1 MARSISFA
9 YTTPALVAGHKTVT
23 RRHWDE
29 AYAHRFKAG
38 DDVVAYDRS
47 PRQGGK
53 PVARLR
59 LTQDVRLE
67 PDADAPD
74 SDYDAEG
81 FAFLY
86 EAPGKFR
93 SFTREDFAAWREEGG
108 SSHVVRFEVLE
119 IYER

>member
-1 MARSISFA
+1 MALIISFA
-9 YTTPALVAGHKTVT
+9 YTTPALIAGQKTVT
-23 RRHWDE
+23 RRHWKGD
-29 AYAHRFKAG
+29 YADRFKAG
-38 DDVVAYDRS
+38 TEVTAYDRS
-47 PRQGGK
+47 PRAGGK

-59 LTQDVRLE
+59 LTQDVQLE

-93 SFTREDFAAWREEGG
+93 SFTREDFADWRREGG
-108 SSHVVRFEVLE
+108 SSHVVRFEVVE
-119 IYER
+119 IVN